1 MLTLKF
7 FTLLFYNISIRVSF
21 SKYLFMKSLKLFAF
35 FLLIFSSSLFA
46 QQNLKDTLPVD
57 PNVKIGKLSNGLTY
71 YIRKNEKPQQKVE
84 LRLVVNAGSILENQD
99 QQGLAH
105 LSEHMAFNG
114 TTHFKKNDIISF
126 LQSIGVAF
134 GSDLNAYTSFDETV
148 YILPIPTDKPSNIE
162 KGFQILED
170 WAHNVTDKAED
181 IDAERPVVLEESRLG
196 KGARDR
202 INKQIYP
209 LLFAGS
215 LYANRLPIGIDSIVK
230 NAPYSALRSFYK
242 DWYRQNLMAVIVV
255 GDIEPAKAESL
266 IKKYFGENKNPVN
279 ERPRTYA
286 TVPPYKKSVAKV
298 VTDKEATSYSFQVHY
313 SMEKISPVA
322 TLGEYKH
329 DLVKEIFS
337 DLLNQRLR
345 ELTQQ
350 ENPPFVYAACGFSS
364 EARGYEAFEAFIGTG
379 NNDSLRGLKAFEV
392 ELERVKKYGFTKAE
406 LDRSKADMLNYIERA
421 FNEKNK
427 TESANYAEEYIRNFL
442 TKEPIPGIANEYKYY
457 KELLP
462 QITVDDVDSIAIKLS
477 GNSNEFIALTG
488 PEPKV
493 GNTLPTDSE
502 ILAIRSEVEKMNI
515 RPYEEKTIS
524 TALLTE
530 TPKAGKI
537 TATKKNTVLETTE
550 FTLSNGVTVT
560 LKHTDFKNDQILMSA
575 IRPGG
580 KNNYGIADKYDAE
593 YLVPVISSMG
603 VGNFSPVDLKKA
615 LSGKTVSVHP
625 AFSEVS
631 EGFSGSSSVKDV
643 ESMMQLVYL
652 YTTAPRVDTALF
664 RSFIQKNKS
673 QIAFLSAN
681 PQAVFLDSL
690 FKVYYQNNPLAPIAV
705 PKAAYFDSLNL
716 NRIMEIYKERFEDM
730 SGMHFTFAGSINKD
744 ELRPLLEKYIAGL
757 PASSKKFHY
766 VDNKVRP
773 LKGKQ
778 EVDVYKGKEPKA
790 LILAVYSGEVPYSE
804 LLNLK
809 AQAISEILNIRIIEN
824 LREKIQGIY
833 GGGIPV
839 QFQKI
844 PYSHYDFF
852 LQLPCGPEKV
862 DTLLKAANAE
872 IASIIRNGPSKENLE
887 KVKKQWKEQH
897 KVDIKENGTWLS
909 QLQSFYFP
917 GDNPDY
923 FINYDKYVDALTT
936 KDIQDAAKLLL
947 TTKNVVTGVLR
958 PEKGE

>member
-1 MLTLKF
+1 
-7 FTLLFYNISIRVSF
+7 
-21 SKYLFMKSLKLFAF
+21 MKSLKLLAF
-35 FLLIFSSSLFA
+35 FLFIFSTSLFA

-57 PNVKIGKLSNGLTY
+57 PNLKIGKLSNGLTY
-71 YIRKNEKPQQKVE
+71 YIRKNEKPTQKVE
-84 LRLVVNAGSILENQD
+84 LRLVVNAGSILENED

-114 TTHFKKNDIISF
+114 TTHFKKNDIVSF

-148 YILPIPTDKPSNIE
+148 YILPIPTDKPSNLE
-162 KGFQILED
+162 KGFQILDD
-170 WAHNVTDKAED
+170 WAHNVTDNAAD

-196 KGARDR
+196 KGAQDR

-209 LLFAGS
+209 LLFANS
-215 LYANRLPIGIDSIVK
+215 LYAKRLPIGIDSIVK

-242 DWYRQNLMAVIVV
+242 DWYRPDLMAVIVV
-255 GDIEPAKAESL
+255 GDIDPAKAESL

-279 ERPRTYA
+279 ERPRTNA
-286 TVPPYKKSVAKV
+286 EVPPYEKSVAKV

-313 SMEKISPVA
+313 SMEKTPPVI
-322 TLGEYKH
+322 TLAGYKH

-337 DLLNQRLR
+337 DLFNQRLR

-364 EARGYEAFEAFIGTG
+364 EARGYESFEAFISTG
-379 NNDSLRGLKAFEV
+379 NKDSLRGLKAFEV

-406 LDRSKADMLNYIERA
+406 LDRSKADMLNYIQQA
-421 FNEKNK
+421 YNEKNK

-462 QITVDDVDSIAIKLS
+462 EITVDEVNAIANQLS
-477 GNSNEFIALTG
+477 KNSNQFIALTG
-488 PEPKV
+488 PEPTA
-493 GNTLPTDSE
+493 GNTLPTDAE
-502 ILAIRSEVEKMNI
+502 ILAVASEVEKMDI
-515 RPYEEKTIS
+515 KPYEEKTVS
-524 TALLTE
+524 ATLLNE
-530 TPKAGKI
+530 TPKAGKV
-537 TATKKNTVLETTE
+537 TSSKKNAVLGTTE

-580 KNNYGIADKYDAE
+580 KGNYGIADKYNAE
-593 YLVPVISSMG
+593 YLIPVISAMG
-603 VGNFSPVDLKKA
+603 IGNFSPIDLNKA

-625 AFSEVS
+625 TFSEVS
-631 EGFSGSSSVKDV
+631 DGFGGSSSVKDA
-643 ESMMQLVYL
+643 ESMMQLLYL
-652 YTTAPRVDTALF
+652 YATAPRVDTALF

-690 FKVYYQNNPLAPIAV
+690 FHVYYNNNPMAPIAV
-705 PKAAYFDSLNL
+705 PKAAYFDALSLD
-716 NRIMEIYKERFEDM
+716 RMMQIYKERFENLNE
-730 SGMHFTFAGSINKD
+730 MHFTFTGSINEEQLK
-744 ELRPLLEKYIAGL
+744 PLLEKYIASL
-757 PASSKKFHY
+757 PVTAKKFHY
-766 VDNKVRP
+766 VDDKVRP
-773 LKGKQ
+773 VQGKH

-790 LILAVYSGEVPYSE
+790 LILAIYSGDVPYSE
-804 LLNLK
+804 ALDLK

-839 QFQKI
+839 QFQKL

-862 DTLLKAANAE
+862 DTLIKAANAE
-872 IASIIRNGPSKENLE
+872 IESIIKNGPSKENLD

-897 KVDIKENGTWLS
+897 KVDVKENATWLS
-909 QLQSFYFP
+909 QLQSFVFP

-923 FINYDKYVDALTT
+923 FINYDKYVDALTV
-936 KDIQDAAKLLL
+936 KDIRDAAKLLL
-947 TTKNVVTGVLR
+947 STKNVVTGILR